1 MCEINTAFQIS
12 DRCLLQD
19 VDQVLLNFSLFIQ
32 VYKIDPQ
39 KSLYYLLMICQ
50 YVWAVRIENLYD
62 QMSVTLTVSV
72 AVFAYSQEVCLLEL
86 CLEILKNM
94 KISLSSGPAWGCATT
109 GKDNLWNQGKSMTAT

>member
-1 MCEINTAFQIS
+1 M
-12 DRCLLQD
+12 QD
-19 VDQVLLNFSLFIQ
+19 VDQALLNFSLFIQ

-72 AVFAYSQEVCLLEL
+72 AVFAYSQKVCWLEL
-86 CLEILKNM
+86 YLEMWKDLNALICQTLRARG
-94 KISLSSGPAWGCATT
+94 SGTLLN
-109 GKDNLWNQGKSMTAT
+109 KGKSMTAT